1 MYGVCGSCGSKAV
14 ASGANLSVC
23 PVCET
28 VEQA

>member
-1 MYGVCGSCGSKAV
+1 MYGVCGSCGSKGV
-14 ASGANLSVC
+14 ASGANLIVC

>member
-1 MYGVCGSCGSKAV
+1 MYGVCSSCGSNTV
-14 ASGANLSVC
+14 ASGANLTVC